1 MLRSLG
7 IFAGLVA
14 FPFLCY
20 HCVTADGPAIQSRLQ
35 SIVATAEAT
44 AAVTGVDVTA
54 DGREI
59 TLSGTVPTQEMR
71 VRAGFIASALPG
83 VRTVDN
89 RLTVAPPEPA
99 AAAPT
104 TAAPSTTPPPTA
116 SAADAQK
123 QITRIL
129 LDKRIQFETAK
140 DVLLP
145 VSIPVLDEVANVL
158 KGAPQLSVAIEG
170 HTDNV
175 GDAVAN
181 HALSEA
187 RARAVAQWLGQH
199 GVDPSRLHAEGFGPD
214 RPVAPNTTSEGRA
227 RNRRVDIIAR

>member
-20 HCVTADGPAIQSRLQ
+20 HCVTADGPAIQSRLK

-44 AAVTGVDVTA
+44 AAVTGVDVVA

-59 TLSGTVPTQEMR
+59 TLTGTVPTQEMR

-89 RLTVAPPEPA
+89 QLTVAPPQ
-99 AAAPT
+99 
-104 TAAPSTTPPPTA
+104 TALPSASPSTPPPAPPAATA
-116 SAADAQK
+116 VQE
-123 QITRIL
+123 QISKIL

-145 VSIPVLDEVANVL
+145 VSIPVLDEVASVL
-158 KGAPQLSVAIEG
+158 KRAPQLTVTIEG

-175 GDAVAN
+175 GDADAN
-181 HALSEA
+181 RALSNA
-187 RARAVAQWLGQH
+187 RARAVVQWLGQH
-199 GVDPSRLHAEGFGPD
+199 GIDQSRLHAEGFGPD
-214 RPVAPNTTSEGRA
+214 RPVAPNTTLEGRA

>member
-1 MLRSLG
+1 M
-7 IFAGLVA
+7 
-14 FPFLCY
+14 
-20 HCVTADGPAIQSRLQ
+20 
-35 SIVATAEAT
+35 
-44 AAVTGVDVTA
+44 TGVDVTA
-54 DGREI
+54 DGRGSRSPERCPRRRC
-59 TLSGTVPTQEMR
+59 GY
-71 VRAGFIASALPG
+71 AGFIASALPG

-199 GVDPSRLHAEGFGPD
+199 GVDPSRLHAERFRARSPCGAEHD
-214 RPVAPNTTSEGRA
+214 IGRA
-227 RNRRVDIIAR
+227 RA

>member
-7 IFAGLVA
+7 VFAGFVA

-44 AAVTGVDVTA
+44 AAVTGVDVVA

-59 TLSGTVPTQEMR
+59 VLTGSVPTQEMR

-89 RLTVAPPEPA
+89 RLTVAPPQPPA
-99 AAAPT
+99 AAPAT
-104 TAAPSTTPPPTA
+104 APSTTPAPSA
-116 SAADAQK
+116 SASDAQQ

-129 LDKRIQFETAK
+129 LDKRVQFETAK

-145 VSIPVLDEVANVL
+145 VSIPVLDEVAGVL
-158 KGAPQLSVAIEG
+158 KGAPQLSVTIEG

-175 GDAVAN
+175 GDAAAN
-181 HALSEA
+181 RALSEA
-187 RARAVAQWLGQH
+187 RARAVVQWLGQH
-199 GVDPSRLHAEGFGPD
+199 GIEQSRLHAEGFGPD